1 MSTAENYSKTTGSL
15 WKYFR
20 DELTNCTS
28 DNNNFNKN
36 VINSKS
42 FKYKTNIIGSTYDVD
57 KTNAVYVAIKAVTKD
72 VKIVIPLK
80 HLIIFWRTLVMPLIN
95 CEASLTLT
103 WPENCVITK
112 LDKTVTAAQ
121 GNNPA
126 VDKTN
131 QESAT
136 FKITDTKL
144 YVLVVILSTE
154 NDKKLLEQ
162 LRTRFKGL
170 FKWNNYRSEMT
181 NQAKIKNLNYLIDP
195 TFTKVNRLFVLS
207 FEN

>member
-1 MSTAENYSKTTGSL
+1 M

-42 FKYKTNIIGSTYDVD
+42 FKYKTNIIRSTYDVD
-57 KTNAVYVAIKAVTKD
+57 ETNDVYGATKAVTKD
-72 VKIVIPLK
+72 VQIIIPLK
-80 HLIIFWRTLVMPLIN
+80 HLIIFWRTLDMPLVN

-112 LDKTVTAAQ
+112 LDKTLRAAQ

-126 VDKTN
+126 ADKIN

-136 FKITDTKL
+136 FKITNIKL

-154 NDKKLLEQ
+154 NDKYLLEQ
-162 LRTRFKGL
+162 LKTRFKGL

>member
-1 MSTAENYSKTTGSL
+1 MSTAKNYSKTTGSL
-15 WKYFR
+15 WNSYR
-20 DELTNCTS
+20 NELTNCTS

-42 FKYKTNIIGSTYDVD
+42 FKYKTNIIRSTYDVD
-57 KTNAVYVAIKAVTKD
+57 KTNDVYGATKAVTKD
-72 VKIVIPLK
+72 VQIIIPLK

-112 LDKTVTAAQ
+112 LDKTLRAAQ

-126 VDKTN
+126 ADKIN

-136 FKITDTKL
+136 FKITNIKL

-154 NDKKLLEQ
+154 NDKYLLEQ
-162 LRTRFKGL
+162 LKTRFKRL

-181 NQAKIKNLNYLIDP
+181 NQ
-195 TFTKVNRLFVLS
+195 T
-207 FEN
+207 

>member
-42 FKYKTNIIGSTYDVD
+42 FKYKTNIIRSTYDVD
-57 KTNAVYVAIKAVTKD
+57 ETNDVYGATKAVTKD
-72 VKIVIPLK
+72 VQIIIPLK
-80 HLIIFWRTLVMPLIN
+80 HLIIFWRTLDMPLVN